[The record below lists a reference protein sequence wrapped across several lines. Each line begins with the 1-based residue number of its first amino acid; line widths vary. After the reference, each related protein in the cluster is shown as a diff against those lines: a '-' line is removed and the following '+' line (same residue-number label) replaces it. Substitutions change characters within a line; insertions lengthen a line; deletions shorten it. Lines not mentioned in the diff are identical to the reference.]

1 MKRPI
6 EQNDV
11 DAGIDQAVP
20 LQALQAHFL
29 PQDHLRNYE
38 EQIEANNPHQ
48 QLCYCYFDSG
58 CVHKLA

>member
-1 MKRPI
+1 MKRPT

-11 DAGIDQAVP
+11 DAGIDHTVP

-38 EQIEANNPHQ
+38 EQIEANNPH
-48 QLCYCYFDSG
+48 
-58 CVHKLA
+58 